1 MIDVKEVQKQAE
13 AEVREEKMKGAK
25 EKIKN
30 LLRKQDQAKHVLLN
44 IEKELADA
52 YATIGEGTSL

>member
-1 MIDVKEVQKQAE
+1 MLDINEIKKAAE
-13 AEVREEKMKGAK
+13 AEVKEEKMKNAK

-30 LLRKQDQAKHVLLN
+30 LLRKEDQAKQVLLN
-44 IEKELADA
+44 IQKELADA